1 MRTFAFYILL
11 TMVAIAVSEAKPMAW
26 INVDTVDFGA
36 VPTMTKFYRT
46 ITLKSIGDQPL
57 VIDSVN
63 TFCDCVSLPMD
74 KKVLPPGDSLVT
86 RLAFYSANYS
96 GQIIRVSHIYT
107 NAGRGSY
114 LIPVTSFVVQ
124 DMEKYRPIYVKP
136 IRIAASQYGETGQT
150 KYPFQILNNTDSPIP
165 LKLIRTDKDFFD
177 LDFPVFVPASGVA
190 SGTLTLNKN
199 GVDKEF
205 ETNITFE
212 FINEES
218 LVKRFSIPVFRK
230 IYRRGN

>member
-1 MRTFAFYILL
+1 
-11 TMVAIAVSEAKPMAW
+11 
-26 INVDTVDFGA
+26 
-36 VPTMTKFYRT
+36 
-46 ITLKSIGDQPL
+46 
-57 VIDSVN
+57 
-63 TFCDCVSLPMD
+63 
-74 KKVLPPGDSLVT
+74 
-86 RLAFYSANYS
+86 
-96 GQIIRVSHIYT
+96 
-107 NAGRGSY
+107 
-114 LIPVTSFVVQ
+114 
-124 DMEKYRPIYVKP
+124 
-136 IRIAASQYGETGQT
+136 
-150 KYPFQILNNTDSPIP
+150 LNNTDSPIP

>member
-1 MRTFAFYILL
+1 MRTFACFILIIMA
-11 TMVAIAVSEAKPMAW
+11 TMAVADAKPMAG
-26 INVDTVDFGA
+26 ISVDTVDFGI

-46 ITLKSIGDQPL
+46 ITLKSIGDESL

-63 TFCDCVSLPMD
+63 TFCDCVSLPLD

-86 RLAFYSANYS
+86 RLTYYSANFS
-96 GQIIRVSHIYT
+96 GQIIRVTHIYT
-107 NAGRGSY
+107 NSGRGSY
-114 LIPVTSFVVQ
+114 QIPVTSFVVQ
-124 DMEKYRPIYVKP
+124 DIEKYRPIYVKP
-136 IRIAASQYGETGQT
+136 IRITASQFGETGQT
-150 KYPFQILNNTDSPIP
+150 KFPFQIVNNTDSPVP
-165 LKLIRTDKDFFD
+165 LKLIRTDNDFFD
-177 LDFPVFVPASGVA
+177 LDFPVFVPASGAA

-199 GVDKEF
+199 GVETEF